1 MPVNEEQTK
10 TPEAPH
16 SPLPPR
22 TAKRRTHAAEK
33 NRNKM
38 RAVIGLIGYLVVV
51 RKNKLER

>member
-51 RKNKLER
+51 RNDKLER